1 MRSRKPKECYSVIAQ
16 EYTMDEGQTLFIKVL
31 STLTLLFM
39 TLTALLFM
47 TLTLLVKAKSVRIM
61 NKRAVRVINES
72 VSVDDTHPQKKSG
85 GGVGGVRVKEF
96 FLCFAKWSF
105 AC

>member
-1 MRSRKPKECYSVIAQ
+1 
-16 EYTMDEGQTLFIKVL
+16 MDEGQTLFIKVS
-31 STLTLLFM
+31 STLTLSFM

-85 GGVGGVRVKEF
+85 GGVGRGEGERVFFVFCEMEF
-96 FLCFAKWSF
+96 RLLT
-105 AC
+105 